1 MADAGSNAAARAPP
15 GGRQVGL
22 HPAARC
28 DACIM
33 PDANIHQE
41 QPYRWSRA
49 EYDRAVEAGAF
60 DPDARAELLEGYV
73 LAMTPQG
80 SRRAAGV
87 ALAGEALRSA
97 FGAGCHVRIRLP
109 LAAGDDSEPEPD
121 AAVVEGRIRD
131 HVDAHPA
138 TALLVV
144 EVADDSVRRDR
155 TLKQRIYGR
164 CGIPEYWLVT
174 LPTAVSRSTATRPRT
189 GTAPFRCIEP
199 VTSWP
204 LSPAPRRR
212 SPSTTCFRDRSAPA
226 GNLRHWVQTVSR
238 AGWAIIGAA
247 GDDIPGWAAPTLMSG
262 ARPDGVKGSTGTY
275 ARGTGR
281 RRGHPGQMGQPSE
294 ADSHHQTVMGGRR
307 PPRRRRWA

>member
-1 MADAGSNAAARAPP
+1 
-15 GGRQVGL
+15 
-22 HPAARC
+22 
-28 DACIM
+28 M

-80 SRRAAGV
+80 SRHAAGV

-164 CGIPEYWLVT
+164 CGIPEYWLVA
-174 LPTAVSRSTATRPRT
+174 LPDRRLEVYRDPTEDGYRAVSM
-189 GTAPFRCIEP
+189 
-199 VTSWP
+199 
-204 LSPAPRRR
+204 
-212 SPSTTCFRDRSAPA
+212 
-226 GNLRHWVQTVSR
+226 HR
-238 AGWAIIGAA
+238 AG
-247 GDDIPGWAAPTLMSG
+247 DLVAPL
-262 ARPDGVKGSTGTY
+262 ARPAAAIAVDDLL
-275 ARGTGR
+275 
-281 RRGHPGQMGQPSE
+281 P
-294 ADSHHQTVMGGRR
+294 
-307 PPRRRRWA
+307 